1 MRVSGPPRAYHGEPM
16 RVIAVPVKSL
26 ERAKGRLSG
35 VLEPLER
42 AALTLA
48 MLEDV
53 LDACLQMPGWRTW
66 VVSPDEA
73 VLEVSARR
81 RARPVAE
88 EEPGLLAAI
97 RQVEAEA
104 AGADAL
110 AIVLGDIPLLTPS
123 ALEMLLHTIG
133 PVVAAPSDSDAGTN
147 VLLRRPPGVIPPR
160 FGTRSFRKHR
170 EVAEQFDVPFSQV
183 DSPELGFDLDRPEDV
198 LTLLAAGGISRTRSA
213 CLEMGLPERLAVH
226 SIAQEDRG
234 APGNDQ
240 GVRRRRA
247 ARHPAHR

>member
-1 MRVSGPPRAYHGEPM
+1 M

-53 LDACLQMPGWRTW
+53 LDACLAMPGWQTW
-66 VVSPDEA
+66 VISPDEA

-81 RARPVAE
+81 RARPVVE
-88 EEPGLLAAI
+88 ESPGLLAAI
-97 RQVEAEA
+97 HQVEEEA

-110 AIVLGDIPLLTPS
+110 AVVLADLPLITTE
-123 ALEMLLHTIG
+123 ALGRLLHTIG
-133 PVVAAPSDSDAGTN
+133 PVVAAPAGSDRGTN
-147 VLLRRPPGVIPPR
+147 ALLRRPPQVIPAR
-160 FGTRSFRKHR
+160 FGTSSFRKHR
-170 EVAEQFDVPFSQV
+170 DVAEQLDIPFARV
-183 DSPELGFDLDRPEDV
+183 DLPELGFDLDRPEDV
-198 LTLLAAGGISRTRSA
+198 PALLAAGGRGRTRAA
-213 CLEMGLPERLAVH
+213 CLEMGLPARLALH
-226 SIAQEDRG
+226 ALAQEDRS
-234 APGNDQ
+234 APGDHQ
-240 GVRRRRA
+240 GVRPRRA